1 MTRFIRTSLIVALA
15 ISSIPA
21 VSAAVPRFYRETIYY
36 STVYDQGTSPFPG
49 SNPGPTPWGS
59 ETRVEVGWDRYYCD
73 GTVRSFGQQTAD
85 FEDYEIG
92 TCP

>member
-1 MTRFIRTSLIVALA
+1 MKRFVRASLIVALA

-21 VSAAVPRFYRETIYY
+21 LSNAGPRFYRERIYY
-36 STVYDQGTSPFPG
+36 DMAYSPGTSPFPG
-49 SNPGPTPWGS
+49 PGPTPGGS
-59 ETRVEVGWDRYYCD
+59 STRVEVGWDRYYCD
-73 GTVRSFGQQTAD
+73 GTVRSFGQQTGD